1 MKYSLIF
8 LLSPRDCLPNVIPND
23 SIVSTNKTKGKSQEN
38 RNDERGWQGRKR
50 KTRVWM
56 GCNVKI
62 KSKVRKELKNKT
74 ETAEE
79 LPKGATVSSAFFRLL
94 FRSVGVVGA
103 AAWADPTLAA
113 IALELE
119 ILCCGPP
126 LLLPPPLLPPRSGVR
141 SSSFVLLSLSRMS
154 SRSEE
159 PVLRFES
166 WLCWCCCCCCCRCC

>member
-1 MKYSLIF
+1 MKTGGFGWVQMSK
-8 LLSPRDCLPNVIPND
+8 S
-23 SIVSTNKTKGKSQEN
+23 NKV
-38 RNDERGWQGRKR
+38 GRK
-50 KTRVWM
+50 
-56 GCNVKI
+56 I
-62 KSKVRKELKNKT
+62 KA

-79 LPKGATVSSAFFRLL
+79 LPRGATVSSAFFRLL

-166 WLCWCCCCCCCRCC
+166 WLCCCCCWCCKGVDPLVGGHPPPKPPGADKLYWTG